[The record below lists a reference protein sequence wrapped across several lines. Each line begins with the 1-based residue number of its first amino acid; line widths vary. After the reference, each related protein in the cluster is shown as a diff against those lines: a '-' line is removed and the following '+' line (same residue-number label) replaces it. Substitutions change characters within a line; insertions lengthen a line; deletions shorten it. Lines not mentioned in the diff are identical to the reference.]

1 MEDIAKTTYDYEKKI
16 DKIDCVLKLIEQ
28 IIDDNNLSFGAFTE
42 IVKLTNL
49 LLRVRQKLKDKI
61 NELIKQNDKKILK
74 S

>member
-1 MEDIAKTTYDYEKKI
+1 MEDIANLTYDYEKKI

-28 IIDDNNLSFGAFTE
+28 IVDDNNLSFGDLTKMADT
-42 IVKLTNL
+42 TNL
-49 LLRVRQKLKDKI
+49 LIKLRQRLINEI